1 MTKALSAGVQADNL
15 ASLDY
20 SLTEER
26 GFWRDTIEIFEG
38 SIRSTD
44 PTGLTMDYANGGSG
58 TYWGEKEDR
67 PVNDS
72 RVPEKEDTTT
82 EPEKVEIPLPKLP
95 IWLSWL
101 QTGLDVVGCVPLI
114 GDGADLVNTLIYIA
128 VGDYGNASL
137 AAISMIPLVGDA
149 IGKGAKTVKF
159 AVKHSDELVD
169 AIKLVSKNLD
179 KVGGSAR
186 ELKGLAKKGEE
197 IHHLFSQST
206 LKKLGM
212 NPKDSPAI
220 ILSKPDHKNTGSWGR
235 YISSRDYRAEELTTL
250 SRGDY
255 LSQFQKAADDARDA
269 VQSNGGDLSQ
279 VDSAINQAYDYL
291 INKMSE

>member
-1 MTKALSAGVQADNL
+1 
-15 ASLDY
+15 
-20 SLTEER
+20 
-26 GFWRDTIEIFEG
+26 
-38 SIRSTD
+38 
-44 PTGLTMDYANGGSG
+44 MDYANGGSG
-58 TYWGEKEDR
+58 TYWGPKEDR

-82 EPEKVEIPLPKLP
+82 ESTTPDPEIPLPKP
-95 IWLSWL
+95 PSWLSWL
-101 QTGLDVVGCVPLI
+101 QTGLDVAGCAPVI
-114 GDGADLVNTLIYIA
+114 GNAADLANTLIYI
-128 VGDYGNASL
+128 VIGDYGNASL
-137 AAISMIPLVGDA
+137 AAISILPLGDI
-149 IGKGAKTVKF
+149 IGKGGKALTF
-159 AVKHSDELVD
+159 TAKHSDEFVD
-169 AIKLVSKNLD
+169 AITLVSKNLD